1 MRSPPPAPSTTA
13 VPTGPARGAGR
24 GPCRARAS
32 SPSAAPSG
40 CAGRGGEVLPWSL
53 LAIATIPAV
62 INIGVKYITRNTP
75 ASDIDLIT
83 FRDYVGVSTSLL
95 LFIAVTAPDLVCPDR
110 RNRVLP
116 LIFARPLTGSDYAF
130 AKVGALTAILFGFGF
145 SAQVVLFVGQMLV
158 VEEGALDFLTQN
170 VEVLWQV
177 PVASRCSPC
186 TGPRSRWPRGHAP
199 DAPDRRRC
207 GPARDGP
214 RLGDGV
220 VDPRRRRGAD
230 VENLFEDGSLWGL
243 LSVLEIPLRITDLVF
258 LGHVE
263 PTSLV
268 GGAEGAGLGVI
279 LMYLAVV
286 AGSLGYLVFRYRASS
301 ERPARPT
308 ATAERPGVR
317 RAGHGRPRRRVGVV
331 RPEGGPV
338 RGVLL
343 LRYRGVG
350 PARPERRGQDH
361 AGRVRS
367 AGCCR

>member
-1 MRSPPPAPSTTA
+1 
-13 VPTGPARGAGR
+13 
-24 GPCRARAS
+24 
-32 SPSAAPSG
+32 
-40 CAGRGGEVLPWSL
+40 
-53 LAIATIPAV
+53 V

-145 SAQVVLFVGQMLV
+145 LPQVVLFVGQMLV
-158 VEEGALDFLTQN
+158 VEEGALDFLTEN

-177 PVASRCSPC
+177 PVAVALFSLYWATLALALSA
-186 TGPRSRWPRGHAP
+186 TTT
-199 DAPDRRRC
+199 RRIV
-207 GPARDGP
+207 G
-214 RLGDGV
+214 GV
-220 VDPRRRRGAD
+220 ALLATVLVSATVSSILVAAGGAD

-286 AGSLGYLVFRYRASS
+286 AGSLGYLVFRYR
-301 ERPARPT
+301 
-308 ATAERPGVR
+308 GV
-317 RAGHGRPRRRVGVV
+317 
-331 RPEGGPV
+331 
-338 RGVLL
+338 
-343 LRYRGVG
+343 
-350 PARPERRGQDH
+350 Q
-361 AGRVRS
+361 
-367 AGCCR
+367 